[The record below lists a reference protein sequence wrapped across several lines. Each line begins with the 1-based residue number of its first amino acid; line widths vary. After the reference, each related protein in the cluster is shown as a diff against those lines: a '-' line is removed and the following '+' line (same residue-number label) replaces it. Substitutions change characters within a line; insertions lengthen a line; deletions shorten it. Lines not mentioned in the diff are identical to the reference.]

1 MWIHLD
7 RLDAGPP
14 VLAEV
19 RTPYG
24 PAVVRWRG
32 DLADAPGRYRVEWMI
47 DEGHAVVRPA
57 SGTGPGIRCEGQLLV
72 LRGEFDGEA
81 VLRVGDAVVLLDLPA
96 GPPGPLELAVPR
108 EHVELY
114 PYRT

>member
-7 RLDAGPP
+7 RLDPGSP

-19 RTPYG
+19 RTAYG
-24 PAVVRWRG
+24 PAVARWRG
-32 DLADAPGRYRVEWMI
+32 DLADPPGRYRVEWTI
-47 DEGHAVVRPA
+47 DEERVAVRPA
-57 SGTGPGIRCEGQLLV
+57 SGTGPEIRCEGQLLV

-81 VLRVGDAVVLLDLPA
+81 VLRVGDAIVLLDLA
-96 GPPGPLELAVPR
+96 ARPPGPLELAVPR

>member
-1 MWIHLD
+1 MRIHLD
-7 RLDAGPP
+7 RLDPGPP

-24 PAVVRWRG
+24 PAVARWRG
-32 DLADAPGRYRVEWMI
+32 ELADRPGHYQVEWTI
-47 DEGHAVVRPA
+47 DEDHVAVRPA
-57 SGTGPGIRCEGQLLV
+57 SGPGHEIRCEGQLLV

-81 VLRVGDAVVLLDLPA
+81 ELRIGDAIVLLDLPA
-96 GPPGPLELAVPR
+96 RPPGPLELAVPR

-114 PYRT
+114 PYSA